1 MAQKPTKADDRTMSR
16 FLTSNNTKSKTQTIT
31 SAPKRPHS
39 EVANSSA
46 DELQMLM
53 HELSEIKNEIKD
65 TIRKEDLEI
74 TVTRVVERLLNNM
87 ASEMDAKFMQKF
99 DCLKMES
106 ETRAAKLQDQVDSL
120 QTENEQL
127 KEVMRKKDQEMKKM
141 NELLKQNDYYSNPGI
156 VGYYEE
162 FMDKLYTLSNKRLP
176 VWAVSHAGHVKIPKE
191 LEIQASSHDPFNLEG
206 QIQHKMDFLRNHV
219 PKDVNIILI
228 GHSIGC
234 YIILQL
240 MNRLP
245 DLNIHRAI
253 MLFPTI
259 ERMALSPQGRIA
271 TPFLRYFR
279 WIARGAAYFLSF
291 LPQNLQRKLIIW
303 HLADDNLPECA
314 IESSLNLVDHFC
326 LGNVMYMANT
336 EMNEVTDLHV
346 DIIRAHLKKLTF
358 YMGLTD
364 AWCPVEYYEGMK
376 ERFPDGD
383 IKLCQVGY
391 EHAFV
396 LAASEPVAQ
405 LTWSWLEKD
414 VSEKIN
420 AD

>member
-1 MAQKPTKADDRTMSR
+1 MFNRLKVRVGACINLCHRSKMEKVQHRSYMQSQ
-16 FLTSNNTKSKTQTIT
+16 FLTLHGVPTHVLKCGDVKKGNPSG
-31 SAPKRPHS
+31 
-39 EVANSSA
+39 
-46 DELQMLM
+46 
-53 HELSEIKNEIKD
+53 NEPFLAVI
-65 TIRKEDLEI
+65 IPG
-74 TVTRVVERLLNNM
+74 
-87 ASEMDAKFMQKF
+87 
-99 DCLKMES
+99 
-106 ETRAAKLQDQVDSL
+106 
-120 QTENEQL
+120 
-127 KEVMRKKDQEMKKM
+127 
-141 NELLKQNDYYSNPGI
+141 NPGI

-191 LEIQASSHDPFNLEG
+191 LEIQASAHDPFNLEG

-240 MNRLP
+240 VNRLP

-314 IESSLNLVDHFC
+314 IESTLNLVDHFC

-396 LAASEPVAQ
+396 LTASEPVAQ

-414 VSEKIN
+414 VSEKID